1 MKNSLITAL
10 AVLLTSSLYPQTKP
24 KPELIITSVRDD
36 ERANLQDLNLPDGRV
51 AGLIRRYSADRA
63 SLNRFY
69 SAPYSPLRR
78 TRFKQLYTEWLDALR
93 SLNFESLSQPEK
105 VDYVLYKNYLDHEIL
120 QLDIEEKR
128 FAEMEPLIP
137 FARKLIELEDS
148 RRLMQPADPPK
159 VAAQMNGLNK
169 QIQDVKK
176 AADAGLKAEVKG
188 AVKAKKTV
196 ANRAFEAIGLLR
208 NMLKNWFGFYNG
220 YDPDFSWW
228 VGQPYR
234 VTDSLMQDYA
244 KFLRE
249 KVVGV
254 RTDDPAVIVGDPIGR
269 EALLIELKYEMIPY
283 TPEELVAIAR
293 KEMDWCEK
301 EMIRASQD
309 LGFGNDWHKALE
321 HVKNLYVEP
330 GKQPE
335 LIRQLALEAID
346 FVESNNLLT
355 VPPLAKQS
363 WRMEMM
369 TPERQLIAPFFLG
382 GEVIQVSYP
391 TNTMSHE
398 AKMMSMRG
406 NNPHFSRATVHHEL
420 IPGHHLQGFMTE
432 RYRPYRGIFRTP
444 FWGEGWAL
452 YWELMLWDMDFPK
465 TAENRVGMLFWRMR
479 RCARIIF
486 SLSFHLEKMTPEEC
500 IDLLVKK
507 VGHEYDNAAAEVR
520 RSFSGQYGPL
530 YQCAY
535 LLGGLQFRS
544 LQRDLVGSG
553 KMSNKEFHDTILRN
567 NSIPVEMVRAILTN
581 QELKPDYTPRWKFY
595 GAISTK

>member
-1 MKNSLITAL
+1 MKVAQ
-10 AVLLTSSLYPQTKP
+10 LLVFVILLSSLRAQKHQ
-24 KPELIITSVRDD
+24 KPETTITSEKSAVAVDI
-36 ERANLQDLNLPDGRV
+36 NDLNLTDGLV
-51 AGLIRRYSADRA
+51 AGLIKRYTADRA

-69 SAPYSPLRR
+69 SAPFSPVRR
-78 TRFKQLYTEWLDALR
+78 ARFSHLYENWLNSLR
-93 SLNFESLSQPEK
+93 SMNFEMLSQQEK
-105 VDYVLYKNYLDHEIL
+105 VDYLLFKNYLDHELL
-120 QLDIEEKR
+120 QLDIEAKR
-128 FAEMEPLIP
+128 FAEMESLVP
-137 FARKLIELEDS
+137 FAVKLIDLEDS

-159 VAAQMNGLNK
+159 IAALMNTLNK
-169 QIQDVKK
+169 KIQEIRKSV
-176 AADAGLKAEVKG
+176 DASLKSDGKSSS
-188 AVKAKKTV
+188 KLKKTV
-196 ANRAFEAIGLLR
+196 ANRAYASIGSFR

-220 YDPDFSWW
+220 YDPNFTWW
-228 VGQPYR
+228 VGQPYKM
-234 VTDSLMQDYA
+234 TDSLMQDYA

-254 RTDDPAVIVGDPIGR
+254 RTDDPTAIVGDPIGR

-283 TPEELVAIAR
+283 TPEELVALAR
-293 KEMDWCEK
+293 KEMEWCEK

-321 HVKNLYVEP
+321 HVKNLYVHP

-335 LIRQLALEAID
+335 LIRELALEAID
-346 FVESNNLLT
+346 FVENNNLLT
-355 VPPLAKQS
+355 VPALAKQS

-369 TPERQLIAPFFLG
+369 SPERQLIAPFFLG

-391 TNTMSHE
+391 TNSMSHE

-452 YWELMLWDMDFPK
+452 YWELMLWDMNFPK
-465 TAENRVGMLFWRMR
+465 SPENRVGMLFWRMH

-486 SLSFHLEKMTPEEC
+486 SLSFHLEQMTPEQS
-500 IDLLVKK
+500 IDLLVNK

-544 LQRDLVGSG
+544 LQHELVGSG

-567 NSIPVEMVRAILTN
+567 NSIPVEMVRALLTN
-581 QELKPDYTPRWKFY
+581 QELKREHTPQWKFY
-595 GAISTK
+595 GTTLAK